1 MHSAIQCQEHGA
13 PKKCVSTQNR
23 LAGWIKNTLGE
34 QPAYHCQHQAQWL
47 PGSPHTL
54 LQPWRAGTAPGF
66 DQNIWIPFL
75 NFDKSQIVNSV
86 SKYSNFHRHTTRLC
100 IHGWYCWNCFSQP
113 NNQDV
118 RETFF
123 KKKVENFRIFAIRYR
138 TPPPPLME
146 NQKFCFPLTEK
157 FSKWYL
163 TASLSSKSNMTINQ
177 SCKNVPTVPT
187 SRCYFLWPVLI
198 FGKSTWKTANFWE
211 KHAKNC

>member
-1 MHSAIQCQEHGA
+1 MHSAIQCREHGA

-47 PGSPHTL
+47 PGLPHTL

-75 NFDKSQIVNSV
+75 NFDKPQIVNSV
-86 SKYSNFHRHTTRLC
+86 SKCSNFHRHTTHLC

-123 KKKVENFRIFAIRYR
+123 KKMENFRSFAIRCR

-146 NQKFCFPLTEK
+146 KAMTN
-157 FSKWYL
+157 FSFD
-163 TASLSSKSNMTINQ
+163 TSLSFNQ
-177 SCKNVPTVPT
+177 STFSSKIFWLKNLTFCSIVP
-187 SRCYFLWPVLI
+187 
-198 FGKSTWKTANFWE
+198 
-211 KHAKNC
+211 